1 MSRPVWGAGR
11 RMQKLFVWSV
21 RGRRPGAATTPT
33 DAGPTA
39 GCGDKNH
46 KIRTSDKS
54 RADQY
59 RLLSEV
65 LEEVRRKDLMVCD
78 LDDLLLLFLSLP
90 CLCDLPRSCDLPCW
104 DLLCW
109 DLPCWDP

>member
-1 MSRPVWGAGR
+1 MRVSRPVWGAGR
-11 RMQKLFVWSV
+11 RMQKLFVSSV
-21 RGRRPGAATTPT
+21 RGAAAGGLARRRLP
-33 DAGPTA
+33 PTA

-46 KIRTSDKS
+46 KIRTSES

-90 CLCDLPRSCDLPCW
+90 CSCDLPCW
-104 DLLCW
+104 DLPCWDLPCW